1 MTFRTTDGC
10 GIEIDLVQRQAEAR
24 IFVIE
29 IVESTGGGVII
40 FAAVIVM
47 AACAMI
53 DIFYQAVCAAPL
65 DDLLGNILMALQAQ
79 HILVGLK
86 RGVAKV
92 ALSFKISM

>member
-10 GIEIDLVQRQAEAR
+10 GVEIDLVHRQAEAR
-24 IFVIE
+24 IFVVE
-29 IVESTGGGVII
+29 IVESAVGGVII

-86 RGVAKV
+86 RGVAKA
-92 ALSFKISM
+92 ALSLEISM